1 LAKSPDDRTLIR
13 SDNPLYYVSRINIQ
27 RGRRRGLPTWRKRL
41 FIALAHNAADPAI
54 QFKLPVERT
63 IGMSTQLEL

>member
-1 LAKSPDDRTLIR
+1 
-13 SDNPLYYVSRINIQ
+13 
-27 RGRRRGLPTWRKRL
+27 LPTWRKRL